1 MLPYA
6 TNGETI
12 SETGYSREEVSGVY
26 YFVSQGKYVNAQIAQ
41 PVMLEL
47 TPGGGV
53 YGDGVE
59 GNWSMMDGK
68 YFMKITV
75 DGKEYS
81 GVFCKQKDEGGTEVM
96 TFSAVGDNTTVWGV
110 KYYE

>member
-12 SETGYSREEVSGVY
+12 SETGYGKDEVAGVY
-26 YFVSQGKYVNAQIAQ
+26 YFVSQGIYITEDIAE
-41 PVMLEL
+41 PIMLEL
-47 TPGGGV
+47 SEDGYV
-53 YGDGVE
+53 YGEKVE
-59 GNWSMMDGK
+59 GTWSMTDGT
-68 YFMKITV
+68 YYMKITV

-96 TFSAVGDNTTVWGV
+96 TFSAVGCNTTVWGV
-110 KYYE
+110 KYEQ